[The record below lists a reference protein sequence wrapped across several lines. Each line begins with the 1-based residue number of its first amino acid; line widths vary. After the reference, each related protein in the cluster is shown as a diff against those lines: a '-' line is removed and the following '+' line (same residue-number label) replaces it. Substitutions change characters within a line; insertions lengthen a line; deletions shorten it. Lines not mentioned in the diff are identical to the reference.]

1 MRIDISGWPFSSQH
15 ATALRSAKAGG
26 ADEPAQAAQAEE
38 AKAAGSATASEQPG
52 VKVSLS
58 KEGVARSEEA
68 SKDDDIDESGLPDS
82 IKQILKMIRRLREQV
97 EEKKKELQEVAMDS
111 SLDEETRKLRQQQ
124 LQGELASLNSALTTA
139 LVNLRKAMKES
150 KLSDE
155 QSIKAM
161 SLAMK

>member
-15 ATALRSAKAGG
+15 TAALRGAKAD
-26 ADEPAQAAQAEE
+26 AVQAEE
-38 AKAAGSATASEQPG
+38 ANAASGVATAEQPG

-58 KEGVARSEEA
+58 TEGMTRSEGTG
-68 SKDDDIDESGLPDS
+68 KNDDIDESGLPDA

-97 EEKKKELQEVAMDS
+97 QEKQKELQEVAMDS

-124 LQGELASLNSALTTA
+124 LRGELASLNSALTTA

-155 QSIKAM
+155 QSVKAM

>member
-15 ATALRSAKAGG
+15 TATLRGAKAEGVK
-26 ADEPAQAAQAEE
+26 DAAQEDE
-38 AKAAGSATASEQPG
+38 TKTAKGASISEQPG

-58 KEGVARSEEA
+58 REGVARSEGTG
-68 SKDDDIDESGLPDS
+68 KDDDIDESGLPDA

-97 EEKKKELQEVAMDS
+97 EEKKKELQEVAMDG

>member
-1 MRIDISGWPFSSQH
+1 MRINISGWPFSTQH
-15 ATALRSAKAGG
+15 TAALRGG
-26 ADEPAQAAQAEE
+26 KADEAQTEE
-38 AKAAGSATASEQPG
+38 AKAASGTATAEQPG

-58 KEGVARSEEA
+58 KEGMTRSEGA
-68 SKDDDIDESGLPDS
+68 GKNDDIDESGLPDV

-97 EEKKKELQEVAMDS
+97 QEKQKELQEVATDS

-124 LQGELASLNSALTTA
+124 LRGELASLNSALTTA

-155 QSIKAM
+155 QSVKAM

>member
-15 ATALRSAKAGG
+15 ATTLRSAKAEG
-26 ADEPAQAAQAEE
+26 AQDPAQTEE
-38 AKAAGSATASEQPG
+38 AKAAGSSTASEQPG

-97 EEKKKELQEVAMDS
+97 EEKKKELQEVATDS

-124 LQGELASLNSALTTA
+124 LRGELASLNSALTTA

-155 QSIKAM
+155 QSVKAM

>member
-15 ATALRSAKAGG
+15 ATALRSAKAEG
-26 ADEPAQAAQAEE
+26 AQEAAQTEE
-38 AKAAGSATASEQPG
+38 DKAAGSVSAFEQPG

-97 EEKKKELQEVAMDS
+97 EEKQKELQEVAMDS

-155 QSIKAM
+155 QSVKAM

>member
-15 ATALRSAKAGG
+15 ATTLRSAKAEGG
-26 ADEPAQAAQAEE
+26 QDPAQTEE
-38 AKAAGSATASEQPG
+38 AKAAGSATAAEQSG

-58 KEGVARSEEA
+58 KEGVARSEGTG
-68 SKDDDIDESGLPDS
+68 KNDDIDESGLPDV

-97 EEKKKELQEVAMDS
+97 QEKQKELQEVATDS

-124 LQGELASLNSALTTA
+124 LRGELASLNSALTTA

-155 QSIKAM
+155 QSVKAM